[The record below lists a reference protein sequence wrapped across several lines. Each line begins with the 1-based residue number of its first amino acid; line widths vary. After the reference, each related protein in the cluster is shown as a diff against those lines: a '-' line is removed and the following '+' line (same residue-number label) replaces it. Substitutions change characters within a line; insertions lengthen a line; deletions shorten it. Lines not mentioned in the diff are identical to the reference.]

1 MTTVT
6 VVKFQFRKDTDTN
19 WLSSTVKLDEGEPGF
34 DTTNNILKIGPR
46 GGALW
51 KDIDSISS
59 KLDIP
64 TASSDILGGVRID
77 GKSIAIDNDGII
89 SVVIAKQTSNVAIG
103 ISAGDTNQGANAIA
117 IGTDAGITNQTENS
131 IILNAT
137 GKPLNYTDADPA
149 FIVKPIRSVSKVP
162 RDFSPLYWNSLTG
175 EIVVIASNDLSNGE
189 IVQVIP

>member
-103 ISAGDTNQGANAIA
+103 
-117 IGTDAGITNQTENS
+117 TDAGITNQTENS